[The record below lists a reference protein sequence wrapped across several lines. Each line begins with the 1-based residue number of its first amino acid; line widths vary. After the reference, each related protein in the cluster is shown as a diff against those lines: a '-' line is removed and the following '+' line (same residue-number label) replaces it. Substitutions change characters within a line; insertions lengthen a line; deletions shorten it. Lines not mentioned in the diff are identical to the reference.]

1 MIDLAT
7 ETVVTLTDAPRHLP
21 SRRRGRK
28 PHSSTLFRWAK
39 YGVKAADGA
48 VIKLETIRVGG
59 STCTSV
65 QSLQRFCEALTARTA
80 PEPKSVRTPSARRK
94 AIEMQQ
100 QRAASDR
107 GAGRS
112 KCKYCGSATPI
123 DNAARR
129 FTTGMLTT

>member
-28 PHSSTLFRWAK
+28 PHSSTLWRWAK
-39 YGVKAADGA
+39 YGVKGADGA

-65 QSLQRFCEALTARTA
+65 EGLQRFCEALTAR
-80 PEPKSVRTPSARRK
+80 PEPGPHPSRTPAARRK
-94 AIEMQQ
+94 AIEQAD
-100 QRAASDR
+100 RALDAH
-107 GAGRS
+107 G
-112 KCKYCGSATPI
+112 I
-123 DNAARR
+123 
-129 FTTGMLTT
+129 